1 MEQASY
7 QKIVDEISEMPV
19 PKYYRLKMDIIGKI
33 NTGEWT
39 DYAKLPSENE
49 LCKQYGVSRITV
61 RKTFDE
67 LVASK
72 YIYKV
77 QGKGTYVSPKAQRE
91 VVLTKQTYGC
101 EKMLRSQGYV
111 PSHKVQEL
119 CLVPCPTAI
128 AKYLE
133 LREREPVL
141 KYVRTYC
148 GDGVPMIFA
157 QSYINHRHL
166 PGIEKADIGARALSV
181 ILAQDYG
188 LTISNQRCALEAVI
202 AGKEIGAALGVDPDF
217 PLLYR
222 SSIIGA
228 TDGTNSFR
236 VEVSQIYYRTD
247 SAPFITE
254 G

>member
-1 MEQASY
+1 MERASY
-7 QKIVDEISEMPV
+7 QKIADEISEMPV
-19 PKYYRLKMDIIGKI
+19 PKYYRLKMDIISKI

-39 DYAKLPSENE
+39 DHAKLPSENE

-67 LVASK
+67 LVASR

-101 EKMLRSQGYV
+101 EEMLRSQGRV

-119 CLVPCPTAI
+119 CLVPCPATI
-128 AKYLE
+128 AKFLE
-133 LREREPVL
+133 LREGEPVL

-148 GDGVPMIFA
+148 GDGIPMIFA
-157 QSYINHRHL
+157 QSYINQRRL
-166 PGIEKADIGARALSV
+166 PGIEKADFETRTLSG

-188 LTISNQRCALEAVI
+188 LVTSNQRCALEAVA
-202 AGKEIGAALGVDPDF
+202 AGKEIGAALDVDPKF

-222 SSIIGA
+222 SSIISA
-228 TDGTNSFR
+228 TDGTNVFH
-236 VEVSQIYYRTD
+236 VEVSQVYYRTD
-247 SAPFITE
+247 SAPFISE